1 MKNALMKSLLYCLI
15 MSLLWGCRNDKRSHM
30 QGYVDAELAYMSSS
44 KGGKLMVFN
53 LDRGDEIKVGD
64 VLFELEEQ
72 PEKSMLELGVKKVE
86 ESKAR
91 LENAEKGQ
99 RPTELEALESKV
111 IQAQARYDLAVMM
124 WQRQENLVKQK
135 AIDQATV
142 DRAKREMDESQGL
155 LEETKAN
162 LETAKLG
169 ARVDEIKAAKAQLE
183 QAEADLVRL
192 QWEYDQKVVKSWV
205 NASIFDKYFE
215 VGENVGAFKP
225 VVSLFVPDKIRAIFF
240 VSEVE
245 LNKLKVG
252 QKVRILCDN
261 CRKDI
266 EATISFI
273 SPQAEYTPP
282 VIYSTERR
290 SELVFRVEAK
300 FNKEDEMK
308 MNLGM
313 PIEAILIN

>member
-1 MKNALMKSLLYCLI
+1 MKNTPIKILYCLVMI
-15 MSLLWGCRNDKRSHM
+15 LLWGCGNDKRSHM
-30 QGYVDAELAYMSSS
+30 QGYVDAELAYISSS
-44 KGGKLMVFN
+44 KGGKLILLN
-53 LDRGDEIKVGD
+53 LDRGDEVRIGD
-64 VLFELEEQ
+64 ELFELEDQ
-72 PEKSMLELGVKKVE
+72 PEKSALELGLRKVE
-86 ESKAR
+86 ESRAR

-124 WQRQENLVKQK
+124 WKREENLVKQK
-135 AIDQATV
+135 AVDQATA

-162 LETAKLG
+162 LATAKLG
-169 ARVDEIKAAKAQLE
+169 ARVDEIRAAKAQLE

-192 QWEYDQKVVKSWV
+192 QWEYDQKVVKSSV
-205 NASIFDKYFE
+205 NGSVFDRYFE
-215 VGENVGAFKP
+215 LGENVAAFKP
-225 VVSLFVPDKIRAIFF
+225 VMSLFVPERIRAIFF

-245 LNKLKVG
+245 LSKMKVG

-261 CRKDI
+261 CRKGI

-300 FNKEDEMK
+300 FNKEDETK
-308 MNLGM
+308 MNLGL